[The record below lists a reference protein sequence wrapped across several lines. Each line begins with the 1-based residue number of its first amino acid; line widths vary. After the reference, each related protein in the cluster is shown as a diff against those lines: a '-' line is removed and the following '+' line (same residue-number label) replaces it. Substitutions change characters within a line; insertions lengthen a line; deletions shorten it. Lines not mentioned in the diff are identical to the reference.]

1 MQRHDDILSHSDD
14 PHDSYAEES
23 ESPPSGTVNSTN
35 DKINLRKFVA
45 TFTAM
50 NMLQSDATV
59 ATTPNKGG
67 NWRRQRTDS
76 NNRE

>member
-1 MQRHDDILSHSDD
+1 MQRNDDILSHSDD

-23 ESPPSGTVNSTN
+23 ESLPAGSVNSRN

-50 NMLQSDATV
+50 NML
-59 ATTPNKGG
+59 
-67 NWRRQRTDS
+67 
-76 NNRE
+76 

>member
-1 MQRHDDILSHSDD
+1 MAQNIQRHDDILSRSDE
-14 PHDSYAEES
+14 PSDSYAEES
-23 ESPPSGTVNSTN
+23 ESLPAGSQNSVN

-59 ATTPNKGG
+59 ATTPN
-67 NWRRQRTDS
+67 
-76 NNRE
+76 